1 MEFVMS
7 LTFGEQIQKEIARS
21 RKMRNPSRFFYYS
34 KISEDAVAAVSWEQ
48 FRGSWAYSVWV
59 STHRQEIQAMIDS
72 DNHRFSWNPWRTV
85 DQ

>member
-1 MEFVMS
+1 MS

-34 KISEDAVAAVSWEQ
+34 KIAENGNAVAAVSWEQ
-48 FRGSWAYSVWV
+48 FRSSWAYSVWN

-72 DNHRFSWNPWRTV
+72 DNHRFPWNPWRTV

>member
-1 MEFVMS
+1 MS

-48 FRGSWAYSVWV
+48 FRGSWAYSVWI
-59 STHRQEIQAMIDS
+59 STHQQEIQAMIDS
-72 DNHRFSWNPWRTV
+72 DNHRFPWNPWRTV